1 MEDKEYEQEET
12 ESMEQDKT
20 AESNGYLLP
29 DKAYG
34 ILKWTGLI
42 ACPALAVFIQAI
54 GPAWGMPC
62 TEQIVLTLNSIGV
75 LIGALIGASAL
86 KGAAND

>member
-1 MEDKEYEQEET
+1 MEDEEKKHEETKAMEQEE
-12 ESMEQDKT
+12 T

-42 ACPALAVFIQAI
+42 ACPALAVFIQAV

-62 TEQIVLTLNSIGV
+62 TEQIVLTLNSLGV
-75 LIGALIGASAL
+75 LIGALIGISQA
-86 KGAAND
+86 KGGKQ

>member
-1 MEDKEYEQEET
+1 MEDKKYEHEETEAMEQEET
-12 ESMEQDKT
+12 
-20 AESNGYLLP
+20 AETNGYLLP

-42 ACPALAVFIQAI
+42 ACPALAVFIQAV

-62 TEQIVLTLNSIGV
+62 TEQIVLTLNSLGV
-75 LIGALIGASAL
+75 LIGALIGISQA
-86 KGAAND
+86 KGGDR

>member
-1 MEDKEYEQEET
+1 MEDEEKKQEEIEAMEQEDADE
-12 ESMEQDKT
+12 
-20 AESNGYLLP
+20 NGYLLP

-42 ACPALAVFIQAI
+42 ACPALAVFIQAV

-62 TEQIVLTLNSIGV
+62 TEQIVLTLNSLGV
-75 LIGALIGASAL
+75 LIGALIGISQA
-86 KGAAND
+86 KGGKQ

>member
-1 MEDKEYEQEET
+1 MEDEEKKQEEIEAMEQEE
-12 ESMEQDKT
+12 T

-42 ACPALAVFIQAI
+42 ACPALAVFIQAV

-62 TEQIVLTLNSIGV
+62 TEQIVLTLNSLGV
-75 LIGALIGASAL
+75 LIGALIGISQA
-86 KGAAND
+86 KGGKQ

>member
-1 MEDKEYEQEET
+1 MEDEEKKQEEIEAMEQEDADE
-12 ESMEQDKT
+12 
-20 AESNGYLLP
+20 NGYLLP

-42 ACPALAVFIQAI
+42 ACPALAVFIQAV

-62 TEQIVLTLNSIGV
+62 TEQIVLTLNSLGV
-75 LIGALIGASAL
+75 LIGALIGISQA
-86 KGAAND
+86 KGGK

>member
-1 MEDKEYEQEET
+1 MEDEEKKQEEIDAMEQEEA
-12 ESMEQDKT
+12 DD
-20 AESNGYLLP
+20 NGYLLP

-42 ACPALAVFIQAI
+42 ACPALAVFIQAV

-62 TEQIVLTLNSIGV
+62 TEQIVLTLNSLGV
-75 LIGALIGASAL
+75 LIGALIGISQV
-86 KGAAND
+86 KGEGE